1 MGIHPSKHKLITFLN
16 IETFQNKILSSAYK
30 LSMSFLAHSPSLTSK
45 QKKSSYL
52 QRTTQSSPNLNT
64 TQSSCT
70 ADHKQNH
77 AHNLQPNKQLQ
88 KQKHTTPP
96 STSTAGSF
104 IVLAFS
110 SRQLMLQHHPFRFTS
125 RVFHRSTLYNK

>member
-1 MGIHPSKHKLITFLN
+1 M
-16 IETFQNKILSSAYK
+16 
-30 LSMSFLAHSPSLTSK
+30 SK

-70 ADHKQNH
+70 ADHKQHH
-77 AHNLQPNKQLQ
+77 AHNLQTNKHLQ

-96 STSTAGSF
+96 STSTAGSLPEAYR
-104 IVLAFS
+104 ISLQLSAVDVTTS
-110 SRQLMLQHHPFRFTS
+110 SI
-125 RVFHRSTLYNK
+125 